1 MCLYPCLPQIWT
13 QLIQLIQ
20 FTFCRFFFLF
30 SISTFE
36 RRHSISLFLTF
47 PISAHQLGHCACVCL
62 VKAQATGIQT
72 DVWPFSDMAPHD
84 REKCFNVPDASQR
97 EMDHQPLVFWT
108 LGASWHC
115 CVSVK
120 CACVCVCVCVCVC
133 AFLSVTHCCGMAEES
148 RCVAACYLDRPLK
161 YFNGA
166 TYRRKSPWAALLWS
180 PVAPCP
186 VLLLYLCP

>member
-1 MCLYPCLPQIWT
+1 M

-36 RRHSISLFLTF
+36 RHHSISLFLTF

-120 CACVCVCVCVCVC
+120 CACVCVCVCVR
-133 AFLSVTHCCGMAEES
+133 FSQRDT
-148 RCVAACYLDRPLK
+148 
-161 YFNGA
+161 
-166 TYRRKSPWAALLWS
+166 LLWHG
-180 PVAPCP
+180 
-186 VLLLYLCP
+186 